1 MQYFIGVQLDGSEHV
16 EPLRNSIP
24 EATAEESEKLVR
36 FSFFFLHYTFWLYE
50 YWVYISLFVTISLM
64 HKYHQVKQTAE
75 NVNEAVKELPD
86 ANLVNY

>member
-36 FSFFFLHYTFWLYE
+36 FSLFFFFFLHYTFWLNE
-50 YWVYISLFVTISLM
+50 Y
-64 HKYHQVKQTAE
+64 
-75 NVNEAVKELPD
+75 
-86 ANLVNY
+86 